1 MKSIRVLLVDDHQVV
16 REGLRRMLELD
27 KDIEVIGEAS
37 SGEESLVKA
46 EQLSPDVVL
55 MDVKMPGMGGI
66 DAIRELKI
74 RQCPASVI
82 VLTVYED
89 KYLAQAAEAGAA
101 GYLLKDVSR
110 EELTKAIKSAY
121 QGQSPFAPSITRT
134 LFTQYAAL
142 TKASHDSVLTKR
154 QVEILRLIASGAT
167 NKEIASKLFISSATV
182 KRETNTIFTALN
194 VTDRAEAV
202 SAGYKMGL
210 L

>member
-16 REGLRRMLELD
+16 REGLKRMLDLD
-27 KDIEVIGEAS
+27 ADIEVVGEAA
-37 SGEESLVKA
+37 SGEEALTRA
-46 EQLSPDVVL
+46 EQLSPDVIL

-66 DAIRELKI
+66 DAIRELKA
-74 RQCPASVI
+74 RESAAGVI
-82 VLTVYED
+82 VMTVYED
-89 KYLAQAAEAGAA
+89 KYLAQAAEAGAV

-110 EELTKAIKSAY
+110 DELVKAIKAAH
-121 QGQSPFAPSITRT
+121 QGQSPFAPAISRT

-142 TKASHDSVLTKR
+142 TKASHDSVLSRR

-167 NKEIASKLFISSATV
+167 NKEIASRLFISSATV
-182 KRETNTIFTALN
+182 KRETNAIFASLN
-194 VTDRAEAV
+194 VNDRAEAV